1 VNLLQTLEN
10 LRYSLS
16 KYNIMIQRIQTVFF
30 TIALIFAALPLSG
43 ISLFTITLGKSEIK
57 VDAFEFNGNSLNG
70 NHNFWILLSVVILIL
85 LLTIFSFKN
94 RKNQIKLGW
103 LSFVL
108 LFVLDAWIFVSIYFN
123 PVFAQ
128 ANKRLEFGI
137 IALFLALPFIYLGIR
152 GVKKDQAL
160 LDSLNRLR

>member
-1 VNLLQTLEN
+1 
-10 LRYSLS
+10 
-16 KYNIMIQRIQTVFF
+16 MIQRIQTVFF
-30 TIALIFAALPLSG
+30 TIALIFSILPFSG

-57 VDAFEFNGNSLNG
+57 VDAFEFNGNGLTE
-70 NHNFWILLSVVILIL
+70 NHYFWILLSVASLIL

-108 LFVLDAWIFVSIYFN
+108 LFVLAAWIFVSIYFD
-123 PVFAQ
+123 PIYAQ
-128 ANKRLEFGI
+128 ANKELGLGI
-137 IALFLALPFIYLGIR
+137 IALFLALPFVYLGIR